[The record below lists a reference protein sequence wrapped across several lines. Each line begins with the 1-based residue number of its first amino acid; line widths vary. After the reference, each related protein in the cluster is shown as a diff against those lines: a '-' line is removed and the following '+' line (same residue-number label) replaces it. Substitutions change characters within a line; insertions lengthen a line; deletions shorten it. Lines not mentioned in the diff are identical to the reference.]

1 MGLIG
6 FLVFGLFVGALAR
19 LLLPGRQKIGLALTL
34 LLGVVGS
41 VVGGVIANL
50 IGSGDIFELN
60 IIGAIVAVLASV
72 GLLAAAESAGIGA
85 GDDKHKRE
93 LDRKR

>member
-19 LLLPGRQKIGLALTL
+19 LLLPGRQKIGIALTL

-41 VVGGVIANL
+41 VVGGVVANA

-60 IIGAIVAVLASV
+60 IFGSIVAILASV
-72 GLLAAAESAGIGA
+72 GLLAAAETAGIGQP
-85 GDDKHKRE
+85 KKRRE
-93 LDRKR
+93 IDR

>member
-1 MGLIG
+1 MIG
-6 FLVFGLFVGALAR
+6 FLVAGLVIGALAR
-19 LLLPGRQKIGLALTL
+19 LLLPGRQKIGIVLTL
-34 LLGVVGS
+34 VLGVVGS
-41 VVGGVIANL
+41 VIGGTIANA

-60 IIGAIVAVLASV
+60 IIGFVAAVISSV
-72 GLLAAAESAGIGA
+72 ALLSVAEAAGIGA

>member
-50 IGSGDIFELN
+50 IGSGDVFELN

-85 GDDKHKRE
+85 GDKRKRE
-93 LDRKR
+93 LNRKR